1 MRTFAI
7 AQASGRRLLRDKRAL
22 FFTIV
27 LPIVLIVVVGA
38 VAQGFNTFKVGIVD
52 LDRSQ
57 ASQQLAADL
66 EHTAGISAVSYPN
79 VSALEKAVARSEI
92 NAGVVMPSGLQVDE
106 RSGQSVSIGIL
117 AEQANTT
124 QQAAVNR
131 VSSVIRT
138 YGGRVEAGQF
148 AARFGGDFSR
158 DLNIAVSL
166 SPRTPQVGLRT
177 QVVAVAENTLPP
189 GFEYSAPTELVLFVF
204 LTAVAG
210 GASLVES
217 RQLGVYER
225 VLAAPVRPSTIV
237 IGESV
242 TAVLIAAAQ
251 SALIVL
257 IGSLVFGVSWGNP
270 LAALL
275 LLVLW
280 CLVGAGAGMAAGTL
294 FRTPEQASA
303 IGPVVG
309 ITFAM
314 LGGCM
319 WPLSIVSPT
328 MRTIGH
334 VTPQAWAVDAW
345 TKLLSSHGT
354 IITIW
359 RQLAVLALFALGS
372 FAIAA
377 ARSRR
382 LLGTQP
388 RRHIF
393 RTAGHIRPKPGVRWA
408 GRSASGEI
416 TIH

>member
-1 MRTFAI
+1 MRTLAI

-27 LPIVLIVVVGA
+27 LPIVLILVVGA
-38 VAQGFNTFKVGIVD
+38 VAKGFNTFKIGIVD

-57 ASQQLAADL
+57 ASRQLVTDL
-66 EHTAGISAVSYPN
+66 KHTAGISAAPYPS
-79 VSALEKAVARSEI
+79 VSALNKAVARSEL
-92 NAGVVMPSGLQVDE
+92 NAGVVLPSGLAADE
-106 RSGQSVSIGIL
+106 RSGRPVSIGIA

-124 QQAAVNR
+124 QQAAVSR
-131 VSSVIRT
+131 ISSVIGS

-148 AARFGGDFSR
+148 ASRFGGGFSHNFR
-158 DLNIAVSL
+158 LAVSL
-166 SPRTPQVGLRT
+166 AAKTPQVSLAT
-177 QVVAVAENTLPP
+177 QVVAVAQNTLPP

-210 GASLVES
+210 SAALVES
-217 RQLGVYER
+217 RRLGVFER
-225 VLAAPVRPSTIV
+225 VLAAPVRASTIV

-242 TAVLIAAAQ
+242 TAMLIAAVQ

-257 IGSLVFGVSWGNP
+257 VGAVVFGVTWGNP
-270 LAALL
+270 LAALV
-275 LLVLW
+275 LVLLW
-280 CLVGAGAGMAAGTL
+280 CLVGAGAGMVAGTL

-319 WPLSIVSPT
+319 WPLSIVSPV

-334 VTPQAWAVDAW
+334 ATPQAWAVDAW
-345 TKLLSSHGT
+345 TNVLSSHGT

-359 RQLAVLALFALGS
+359 HQLGILAVFALGF
-372 FAIAA
+372 FAIATI
-377 ARSRR
+377 RSRR
-382 LLGTQP
+382 LL
-388 RRHIF
+388 
-393 RTAGHIRPKPGVRWA
+393 RT
-408 GRSASGEI
+408 
-416 TIH
+416 